1 MWRLATVFA
10 EGEQT
15 RTCGRCH
22 TSERKATAKL
32 KAFVKLNAKSIPLK
46 VKQSTTAIK
55 VTMEKGD
62 SIASWKSSKSKVAT
76 VNSKGKIT
84 GKKVGTA
91 KITVTLKSGVK
102 ATVKVK
108 VQKKEVTTSKLSVT
122 GKTSKIGKKLT
133 LKKGKSAALAATVTP
148 ITSKQK
154 VTYKSSNKKVAAV
167 TSKGKITAKKPG
179 KAKITVKI
187 W

>member
-1 MWRLATVFA
+1 M
-10 EGEQT
+10 
-15 RTCGRCH
+15 
-22 TSERKATAKL
+22 
-32 KAFVKLNAKSIPLK
+32 K

-179 KAKITVKI
+179 KAKITVKSGKKKVVI
-187 W
+187 TVTVKK